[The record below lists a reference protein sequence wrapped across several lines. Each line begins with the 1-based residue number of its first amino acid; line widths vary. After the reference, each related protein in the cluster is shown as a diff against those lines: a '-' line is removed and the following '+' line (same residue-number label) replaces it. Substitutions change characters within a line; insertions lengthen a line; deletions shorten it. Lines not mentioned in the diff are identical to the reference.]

1 MRFQF
6 PKNSRLWLFTNCS
19 YRPAPSVIVRDYAR
33 WWELSDQS
41 ASWLVLTTITGHQSP
56 DTQVMWSLL
65 TNKRPVRS
73 VTVVIMFNVRP
84 PGLIRAD
91 CLPCSGRDSWLLVV
105 AITRLS
111 PLLLSTLHWEHYP
124 CRILRLLSVNVDS
137 LASEFY
143 PHFFS
148 SIDQQQGNQHLY
160 LQMNNHN
167 LNVLSNIDRPAPVLL
182 LIPIAH
188 HNILMRY
195 VLLLVFHFI
204 ITLAPTFGNR
214 SIFRQK
220 IKFV

>member
-1 MRFQF
+1 MIVHKLLVSTRSICNCERLCQIMRTIRSISILAGSHH
-6 PKNSRLWLFTNCS
+6 N
-19 YRPAPSVIVRDYAR
+19 YR
-33 WWELSDQS
+33 
-41 ASWLVLTTITGHQSP
+41 SP
-56 DTQVMWSLL
+56 ET
-65 TNKRPVRS
+65 VRS
-73 VTVVIMFNVRP
+73 VVMFNVRP

-91 CLPCSGRDSWLLVV
+91 CLPCSGRDSQLLVV

-143 PHFFS
+143 PHFFP

-167 LNVLSNIDRPAPVLL
+167 LNVLSNIDRPAPVLP